1 MNFTKLLCACLGAL
15 IVATVPSRAEPI
27 RPKVVVVATFEIGAD
42 TGDKPGEFQFWVERA
57 KLTNSISVPG
67 VDRPLRY
74 NDAGVYGFVSGTTVR
89 SAVQVMALLADPR
102 FDFSKSY
109 WLVNGIAG
117 VDPENASVGSA
128 AWARWIIDGDIAY
141 EIDSREA
148 PAEWH
153 YGVVPIGGKKP
164 NEIPKDAEW
173 APKPMAW
180 KLNPSLV
187 NWAYGLTK
195 DIVIPETETAKKH
208 RATFAGFEK
217 GSGAPKVILGE
228 SMGSCRYWHGSVMT
242 KWAND
247 WTKLYTRGEGDFV
260 MTNMEDH
267 GICTALERMGKLGK
281 VDFQRLLLL
290 RTGSNYCTPRPGQKS
305 SESMTEEYSGMEPA
319 LESAWLAGSKVM
331 NALVDGW
338 AKFEK
343 EIPR

>member
-1 MNFTKLLCACLGAL
+1 MKILFSLLVLSLAVTPLSA
-15 IVATVPSRAEPI
+15 AQPI

-57 KLTNSISVPG
+57 KLTNSIVVPG

-74 NDAGVYGFVSGTTVR
+74 NDAGVFGFVSGTTVR
-89 SAVQVMALLADPR
+89 SAVQVMALMADPR
-102 FDFSKSY
+102 FDFTKSY

-128 AWARWIIDGDIAY
+128 AWARWVVDGDIAY

-148 PAEWH
+148 PAEWP

-164 NEIPKDAEW
+164 NEIPKDAPW

-180 KLNPSLV
+180 KLNPGLV
-187 NWAYGLTK
+187 QWAYGLTR
-195 DIVIPETETAKKH
+195 DIVIPETDAASKH

-217 GSGAPKVILGE
+217 GAAAPKVILGE
-228 SMGSCRYWHGSVMT
+228 SLGSCRYWHGTVMT
-242 KWAND
+242 SWAND
-247 WTKLYTRGEGDFV
+247 WTRLHTRGEGDFV
-260 MTNMEDH
+260 MTNMEDQ
-267 GICTALERMGKLGK
+267 GICNAMERLAKMGK
-281 VDFQRLLLL
+281 VDFQRLLFL

-331 NALVDGW
+331 NALVYGW

-343 EIPR
+343 EPPKP